1 MADDWRARAE
11 KQGFTVGPMRLITEL
26 PDGSRVE
33 VPDLELVPMGDAF
46 AHRQLTYT
54 HDGDATRPACEII
67 FEVRDRVPVC
77 ASLRL
82 ESVGGIYVRP
92 KDLSAIKLD
101 DLRDDVYAA
110 AGVFEPNPDGGFIHK
125 RGPTSFHRDRK
136 RVEQVTRRR
145 KVTPEFLSQVAEV
158 YNGAPVG
165 GRIAAIRT
173 AFVVSERQALR
184 YKKQAQEM
192 ELIDDE

>member
-1 MADDWRARAE
+1 MAEDWRARAE

-26 PDGSRVE
+26 PDGSRIE
-33 VPDLELVPMGDAF
+33 ATDPELVPMGDAF

-54 HDGDATRPACEII
+54 HDGDATRPACEIV
-67 FEVRDRVPVC
+67 FEVRKRVPVC
-77 ASLRL
+77 ATLRL
-82 ESVGGIYVRP
+82 GSPGGNPIRAT
-92 KDLSAIKLD
+92 DLDAIKLD
-101 DLRDDVYAA
+101 DLRDDVYGA
-110 AGVFEPNPDGGFIHK
+110 AGVFVPNPDGGYVRKI
-125 RGPTSFHRDRK
+125 GPTSFQRDRK

-184 YKKQAQEM
+184 YKKQAEEM
-192 ELIDDE
+192 ELIDG

>member
-1 MADDWRARAE
+1 MADDWRARAKE
-11 KQGFTVGPMRLITEL
+11 QGFTPVPMRLITEL
-26 PDGSRVE
+26 PDGGQVE
-33 VPDLELVPMGDAF
+33 VTDFEAVPMGDAF
-46 AHRQLTYT
+46 ACRQLTYT
-54 HDGDATRPACEII
+54 HDGNARRAACSIV

-77 ASLRL
+77 VSLHL
-82 ESVGGIYVRP
+82 GSPEGGSIVRA
-92 KDLSAIKLD
+92 KDLNAIKLD

-110 AGVFEPNPDGGFIHK
+110 AGVVLPNPDGGFV
-125 RGPTSFHRDRK
+125 HRIGRVREDRK

-184 YKKQAQEM
+184 YKKQAEEM